1 MSVFTPRFMLSQ
13 LASFFT
19 RVSPPYKKLENGV
32 GVYMIISMSNGNV
45 SWGGGGGG
53 GPHPAQHPHTFSQLQ
68 PHK

>member
-45 SWGGGGGG
+45 SWGGGGPTPSPTP
-53 GPHPAQHPHTFSQLQ
+53 PHFLTTATT
-68 PHK
+68 